1 MAAVAEQQE
10 PRIQGPPPRAA
21 SPATKH
27 TVDAIVLAIAL
38 SLPTAITIWGWSYYT
53 APAGVRL
60 RHPLHATLRS
70 SDGIGLA
77 LGLVSLAAFLFL
89 WLYPMR
95 KGIRALAWMGSIGDW
110 LRVHIVFGLS
120 VPLYAAV
127 HAGWRF
133 EGLIG
138 LGYLSMFVVALS
150 GFVGRYLYT
159 HIPRLKNGHEMS
171 REDVA
176 RERQTLL
183 AGISQATG
191 RSPAEIELAMR
202 VQEPAQSTS
211 GLLATFVRMLKD
223 DFARRRTVAR
233 LRRDWSQPRP
243 GRAGVDP
250 KALRRAVGLAKR
262 EMELLQQ
269 VRVLEATRKVFGLW
283 HVAHRPFAVT
293 ALIAV
298 LIHVV
303 VAVVVAGIGF
313 SSGAPR

>member
-1 MAAVAEQQE
+1 MAAVAEQHE
-10 PRIQGPPPRAA
+10 PRIQGPPPRPA
-21 SPATKH
+21 SAATKH
-27 TVDAIVLAIAL
+27 TADSIVLAIAL
-38 SLPTAITIWGWSYYT
+38 AVPTAITLWGWSYYT

-171 REDVA
+171 REEVA
-176 RERQTLL
+176 HERRALL
-183 AGISQATG
+183 AGISAATG
-191 RSPAEIELAMR
+191 RTPAEIELAMR
-202 VQEPAQSTS
+202 VTEPAHASTHPLS
-211 GLLATFVRMLKD
+211 TLVRMVKD
-223 DFARRRTVAR
+223 DFERRRTIAR

-243 GRAGVDP
+243 GRAGIDP
-250 KALRRAVGLAKR
+250 KALRRAVDLAKR
-262 EMELLQQ
+262 EMELIQQ
-269 VRVLEATRKVFGLW
+269 MRVLEATRKVFGLW

-303 VAVVVAGIGF
+303 VAVMVAGIGF
-313 SSGAPR
+313 TSGVPK